1 MGLKF
6 GVRQSFDDWRT
17 MFAQLKRESLRKL
30 QAMED
35 KSPKGC
41 IDEPIVEMIR
51 TINAH
56 PDYVSL
62 VLVESGERVLPY
74 SLVWVL

>member
-1 MGLKF
+1 
-6 GVRQSFDDWRT
+6 

-41 IDEPIVEMIR
+41 IDAPIVDMIH

-56 PDYVSL
+56 PDYVRL
-62 VLVESGERVLPY
+62 VHVRCMFRNDR
-74 SLVWVL
+74 